1 MKKNYPHNVIRIKK
15 GKKMINQTYWII
27 AILNKRKIKSLKIVY
42 KIGYIK
48 LGKKINLALNFYKL
62 ALLLNKGYIL
72 KKSVKNLIALAV
84 PYILK

>member
-1 MKKNYPHNVIRIKK
+1 MKNYSHNVIRIKK
-15 GKKMINQTYWII
+15 GKKIINQTYWVI

-48 LGKKINLALNFYKL
+48 LGKKIKLAFDFFRL

-72 KKSVKNLIALAV
+72 KKSVKKLIALTV
-84 PYILK
+84 PYIHK